1 MVVPVLYCQ
10 LLNTQ
15 EHSKLFAN
23 TLKSSSECSGQM
35 ENRGVGNFVLSY
47 IISWI
52 SIAYGDSYLTVL
64 EYNHSMHV

>member
-1 MVVPVLYCQ
+1 MSQWALRVLKSKQCPPRKEIAKMVVPVLYCQ

-47 IISWI
+47 IIS
-52 SIAYGDSYLTVL
+52 
-64 EYNHSMHV
+64 